1 MADSI
6 IARLKNGW
14 NAFLGRDPTEEL
26 HRFSDYGYVSSMRP
40 DRPYFSHDNKR
51 SIIAAIYNR
60 IAMDVSSID
69 IEHVRVDGNGFF
81 SEKIESNL
89 NECFQLSANTDQ
101 TGPALIQDIVM
112 SMFDEGCIA
121 VVPVDTTG
129 DPNTG
134 TFDVLSMRTAKIVQW
149 YPMHVKV
156 RLYND
161 RNGRYEEIILSKS
174 FVAIIENPFY
184 AVMNEQNSTL
194 QRLIRTLNQLD
205 RTNQQNASGKM
216 DLIIQL
222 PYTVKNQTQQARAE
236 ARRKSI
242 EMQLTGSKYG
252 IAYID
257 GTEHVTQL
265 NRAVENQ
272 LWSQVTELTTQL
284 YNELGMAQTIF
295 DGTADEKVMQNYY
308 TRTID
313 PILTAIC
320 LEIKRKFL
328 SKTARTQGQSI
339 QYFRDPFSL
348 VPASDL
354 AEIADKLSRNE
365 ILSSNELRASM
376 GYKPVDD
383 PRANE
388 LRNKNLNAQSDQVPI
403 SAQDNDQYS
412 EEYYEQQ

>member
-26 HRFSDYGYVSSMRP
+26 RRFPDYGYVSSMRP

-60 IAMDVSSID
+60 IAMDVASID
-69 IEHVRVDGNGFF
+69 IEHVRVDDNGFF
-81 SEKIESNL
+81 SEKIDSNL

-101 TGPALIQDIVM
+101 TGPALVQDIVM

-161 RNGRYEEIILSKS
+161 RHGRYEEIILSKS

-388 LRNKNLNAQSDQVPI
+388 LRNKNLNAESDQVPI
-403 SAQDNDQYS
+403 STQDNDEYS